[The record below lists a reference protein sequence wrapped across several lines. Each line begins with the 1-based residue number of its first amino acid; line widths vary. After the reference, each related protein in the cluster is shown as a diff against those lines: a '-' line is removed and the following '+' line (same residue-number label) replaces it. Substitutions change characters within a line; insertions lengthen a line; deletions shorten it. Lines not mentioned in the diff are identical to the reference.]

1 MTKCMHNP
9 GPVIIHRQGG
19 RDGGGGG
26 ECRLCLYE
34 IDLIPIRLYSIL
46 LISPPQPK
54 LRLGFWNLRIHA
66 IACVT
71 EFTRNCVHRLF

>member
-19 RDGGGGG
+19 RDGGG
-26 ECRLCLYE
+26 ECCLCLYE

-46 LISPPQPK
+46 LISPPPPPNPNSD
-54 LRLGFWNLRIHA
+54 LVSEICESMPLH
-66 IACVT
+66 V
-71 EFTRNCVHRLF
+71 